1 MSRLPAVL
9 IENIV
14 ESFVSGSMKFDG
26 VVNSADNSTIA
37 SRSPRQVEYT
47 MTLVMV
53 ASRNLEL
60 LRLVEAVES
69 SLRRDPM
76 ITSTSLGDTI
86 SAMISGPLTLTPAVA
101 DLSHAHEARLEIRLR
116 GCNKWIYQPE
126 TVFGI
131 DKLALSGDFSAN
143 VT

>member
-1 MSRLPAVL
+1 MT
-9 IENIV
+9 
-14 ESFVSGSMKFDG
+14 FDG
-26 VVNSADNSTIA
+26 TVNVSDNSTVA
-37 SRSPRQVEYT
+37 TRSPRQVQYT

-76 ITSTSLGDTI
+76 IVSQTLGEKI
-86 SAMISGPLTLTPAVA
+86 SVMITGPLTLSPTVS
-101 DLSHAHEARLEIRLR
+101 DLSHAHEARLEVTLR
-116 GCNKWIYQPE
+116 GCNKWIFEPE

-131 DKLALSGDFSAN
+131 DKLALSGDLSEN